1 MKRRTAAGALVIGI
15 LTLSFII
22 LPAFLPD
29 AGAMDLDERLLAPCA
44 QHVFGT
50 DTLGRDVFARVMEG
64 GRVSLAIGAVTT
76 LLTCL
81 VALPMGLACM
91 HDGPL
96 DAVLMRLCD
105 VFKALPSTLL
115 ALFLSV
121 AMGGGAAGIVIALS
135 IVDIPQTARLV
146 RARARVVDASLFVMA
161 KRSAGIGEVRILAC
175 TVLPHVLHSLLVQC
189 AFVFSSSIL
198 AEAALSFIGAG
209 LPMGQAS
216 WGTILAEARGV
227 IHQAW
232 WMVVFPTLFVFLSTL
247 SVNLVADGLEED

>member
-81 VALPMGLACM
+81 VALPMGLACI
-91 HDGPL
+91 HDSPL
-96 DAVLMRLCD
+96 DIVLMRLCD

-121 AMGGGAAGIVIALS
+121 AMGGGVAGRGKNPAFFH
-135 IVDIPQTARLV
+135 LV
-146 RARARVVDASLFVMA
+146 PDY
-161 KRSAGIGEVRILAC
+161 
-175 TVLPHVLHSLLVQC
+175 
-189 AFVFSSSIL
+189 
-198 AEAALSFIGAG
+198 
-209 LPMGQAS
+209 
-216 WGTILAEARGV
+216 
-227 IHQAW
+227 
-232 WMVVFPTLFVFLSTL
+232 
-247 SVNLVADGLEED
+247 

>member
-1 MKRRTAAGALVIGI
+1 
-15 LTLSFII
+15 
-22 LPAFLPD
+22 
-29 AGAMDLDERLLAPCA
+29 
-44 QHVFGT
+44 
-50 DTLGRDVFARVMEG
+50 
-64 GRVSLAIGAVTT
+64 
-76 LLTCL
+76 
-81 VALPMGLACM
+81 MGLACI

-96 DAVLMRLCD
+96 DIVLMRLCD

-161 KRSAGIGEVRILAC
+161 KRSAGIGEARILAC
-175 TVLPHVLHSLLVQC
+175 TVLPHVLPSLLVQC

-247 SVNLVADGLEED
+247 SVNLVADGLCPSILLQTASRRTRLLLMIAKGSFSAAFHDEAVSLLERVCTIPAPSHDEGRRADFIMSWLEEKGVEGEERRHPVLRRRGMRT